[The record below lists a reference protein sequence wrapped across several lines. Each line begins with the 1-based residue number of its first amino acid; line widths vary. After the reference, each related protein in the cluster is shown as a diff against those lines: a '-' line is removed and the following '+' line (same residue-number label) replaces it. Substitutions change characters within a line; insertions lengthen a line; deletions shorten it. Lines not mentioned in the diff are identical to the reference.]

1 MAGRLT
7 VWSAIGE
14 VAAIGD
20 EFVIGAFTVCGLP
33 KVCGFSRVASAAL
46 LPVPA
51 ATLALCC
58 VGGFG
63 CSDPVDI
70 GAVTSIGLELVIGA
84 ETDWGDAR
92 PAGATG
98 ASAGGRAATGAP
110 TAAEGD

>member
-1 MAGRLT
+1 M
-7 VWSAIGE
+7 V
-14 VAAIGD
+14 IGD

-33 KVCGFSRVASAAL
+33 MVCGFSRVASAAL
-46 LPVPA
+46 VPVPA
-51 ATLALCC
+51 ATLELCC

-84 ETDWGDAR
+84 ETDWGDAS
-92 PAGATG
+92 PAGSIG
-98 ASAGGRAATGAP
+98 VSAGGRAATGAP